1 MKFAFWKRTE
11 KAQAEKKAG
20 LPRPKELSDR
30 VGIYLVT
37 QLKED
42 PDWIWTLRS
51 VSRPRE
57 NNRDLHDIR
66 IYDPHQARANQIKV
80 ENFTTLDQHQDLIL
94 FTGFV
99 NRDTGT
105 VELAKTKTTQAAA

>member
-1 MKFAFWKRTE
+1 MKLKFWKRTE
-11 KAQAEKKAG
+11 NAGTAQNAK
-20 LPRPKELSDR
+20 LQRPKELSDR

-57 NNRDLHDIR
+57 NNRNLHDIR
-66 IYDPHQARANQIKV
+66 IYDPHQARVNQIKV

-99 NRDTGT
+99 NKDTGT
-105 VELAKTKTTQAAA
+105 VELEKTTQAAA